1 MKRGGQ
7 LGFTL
12 LEVLV
17 ATAIMGLTVAGVMSG
32 LASATRN
39 AARVTQYDR
48 ASMLARSKMDE
59 LLVDETLPRDHA
71 VSGRFEGPQSGGVE
85 AGWQAQLSTFE
96 SVVDNPGTGSWVVER
111 IQLEIWWMDGA
122 TRRSF
127 SLEGFRR
134 NLLRPVA
141 PQ

>member
-7 LGFTL
+7 RGFTL

-48 ASMLARSKMDE
+48 ATMLARSKMDE
-59 LLVDETLPRDHA
+59 LLVDETLPRDRP
-71 VSGRFEGPQSGGVE
+71 VSGRFEVAQSGGVE
-85 AGWQAQLSTFE
+85 AGWQAQLGTFE
-96 SVVDNPGTGSWVVER
+96 SLVDNPGLGSWVVER
-111 IQLEIWWMDGA
+111 IQLEIWWMDGT

-134 NLLRPVA
+134 NILRPVV